1 MIMDGNRYKGKNTE
15 VQERRND
22 ASFCIFGQQHN
33 IIQFLTTWLALLT
46 NIWRLEKNKIDKR
59 CPAK

>member
-22 ASFCIFGQQHN
+22 ALFCISGQQHN
-33 IIQFLTTWLALLT
+33 IIRFLTVWLALPT
-46 NIWRLEKNKIDKR
+46 NIWRLNKIN
-59 CPAK
+59 